1 MAYLE
6 SLGLMLIAFFV
17 LHVKG
22 TKSDETMGQ
31 YISKSSFG
39 IGMVSAITHH
49 FHPPVKIQGAG
60 GLKEASIQTECGI
73 QEVENFVQNQFH
85 STVEAAL
92 HANVMTA
99 HQGEDQSESD
109 EAVQVEI
116 WKTCHSE
123 FGGLC
128 QNIPHRSLICKLV
141 KVFSRCD
148 LKAGRLFFMT
158 TSSGSFLGFLGVCLQ
173 RPHLQ
178 TFVKVELDATVDQVS
193 IATASDGHP
202 IILTSH
208 QVFQQ
213 LVTDPREVISVQV
226 WEYEVFQRGAGI
238 MIQVS
243 DPLLESGTPQYT
255 LDPAAKVEAKRP
267 KRRLMFGLKIRSRK
281 KKSKKNV
288 SMSKKVK
295 KKRKNRGTHREN
307 AIDKDDAKTNS
318 SSSSSE
324 SGVDD
329 NGLQLPESELYQPM
343 SSEAAA
349 EEAEATEIVLEHEA
363 FVADNLPS
371 SSGTRKNANGN
382 GPGPGKSFFS
392 KVKGID
398 SVAIAV
404 SARFKCYFC
413 DNRIDKGTVRFC
425 FYHNE
430 LRPSVWVH
438 PSCIPHLLK
447 REGLL
452 AHGVVQLESLQS
464 EGQATS
470 IVLKTVREV
479 LVKVRTFSA

>member
-1 MAYLE
+1 MRQWDSTYPNPALVLE
-6 SLGLMLIAFFV
+6 WLFQLF
-17 LHVKG
+17 
-22 TKSDETMGQ
+22 
-31 YISKSSFG
+31 
-39 IGMVSAITHH
+39 THY
-49 FHPPVKIQGAG
+49 FHPPVKIQGPGA
-60 GLKEASIQTECGI
+60 LKEASIQTECGI
-73 QEVENFVQNQFH
+73 QEVDNFVHNQFH

-92 HANVMTA
+92 HANVLTA
-99 HQGEDQSESD
+99 HEGEEQSESD

-116 WKTCHSE
+116 WKTCHLE

-128 QNIPHRSLICKLV
+128 QNTPHISVICKLV
-141 KVFSRCD
+141 KLFSRCD

-178 TFVKVELDATVDQVS
+178 TFVEVKLDATLDQVS

-213 LVTDPREVISVQV
+213 LVTDPSEVIIAEV
-226 WEYEVFQRGAGI
+226 WEYEIFQHGAGI
-238 MIQVS
+238 IIQVS
-243 DPLLESGTPQYT
+243 DPLLESGTARYT
-255 LDPAAKVEAKRP
+255 LDPTAKVEAKRP

-281 KKSKKNV
+281 KSKKNV

-295 KKRKNRGTHREN
+295 KKRKKRGTRLEN
-307 AIDKDDAKTNS
+307 AIDNDNAKTNS

-324 SGVDD
+324 FGVED

-349 EEAEATEIVLEHEA
+349 EEAEATEIILEHEA
-363 FVADNLPS
+363 FVADNPPS
-371 SSGTRKNANGN
+371 SSGARKNPHGN
-382 GPGPGKSFFS
+382 ERSRPGKSFFS

-404 SARFKCYFC
+404 TARSKCYFC
-413 DNRIDKGTVRFC
+413 DNRIEKGTVRFC

-430 LRPSVWVH
+430 LRPSVRVH

-452 AHGVVQLESLQS
+452 ADGVVKLESLQS
-464 EGQATS
+464 EGQPNS
-470 IVLKTVREV
+470 LVLKAVREV
-479 LVKVRTFSA
+479 LAKVRTCSA

>member
-1 MAYLE
+1 M
-6 SLGLMLIAFFV
+6 
-17 LHVKG
+17 
-22 TKSDETMGQ
+22 
-31 YISKSSFG
+31 
-39 IGMVSAITHH
+39 
-49 FHPPVKIQGAG
+49 
-60 GLKEASIQTECGI
+60 KEVSIQCECGI
-73 QEVENFVQNQFH
+73 QEVEFFLQTQFH

-92 HANVMTA
+92 HANVLTA

-116 WKTCHSE
+116 SKTCHSE

-128 QNIPHRSLICKLV
+128 QNTTHRSVICKLV
-141 KVFSRCD
+141 KLFSRCD

-158 TSSGSFLGFLGVCLQ
+158 TSSGSFLGFLGACLQ

-178 TFVKVELDATVDQVS
+178 TFVKVELDATSDQVS

-208 QVFQQ
+208 QVFQE
-213 LVTDPREVISVQV
+213 LVTDPSEVIIVEV
-226 WEYEVFQRGAGI
+226 WEYDIFPRGASI
-238 MIQVS
+238 IIQVS
-243 DPLLESGTPQYT
+243 DPPLESGTTRYT
-255 LDPAAKVEAKRP
+255 LDPASKVSAKRP
-267 KRRLMFGLKIRSRK
+267 KRRLMFGLKIRGRK
-281 KKSKKNV
+281 KSQKKV
-288 SMSKKVK
+288 SMSKKVR
-295 KKRKNRGTHREN
+295 KKRKKRGTHLEN
-307 AIDKDDAKTNS
+307 AIDNVDAKANS

-324 SGVDD
+324 SGVEG

-349 EEAEATEIVLEHEA
+349 EEAETTEIILEHEA
-363 FVADNLPS
+363 FIADNPPS
-371 SSGTRKNANGN
+371 SSGTRKNAHDNDSG
-382 GPGPGKSFFS
+382 GPAKSFFS
-392 KVKGID
+392 KFKGID

-404 SARFKCYFC
+404 SARSKCYFC

-452 AHGVVQLESLQS
+452 ADGVVKLEGLQSGGQAESL
-464 EGQATS
+464 
-470 IVLKTVREV
+470 VLKTVREV
-479 LVKVRTFSA
+479 LTKVRTKLEST